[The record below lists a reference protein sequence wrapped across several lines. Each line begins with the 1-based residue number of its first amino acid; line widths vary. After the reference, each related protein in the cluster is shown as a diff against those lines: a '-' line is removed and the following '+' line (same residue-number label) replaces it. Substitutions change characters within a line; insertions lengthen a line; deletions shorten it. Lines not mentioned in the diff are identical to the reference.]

1 MTSQSGSPKF
11 RRGFRTGVFALLGL
25 GAVLLTVG
33 TTAQSNP
40 AASLA
45 DAADAYPNF
54 DIRLDKTTASADQRA
69 FLEQYSAAASSAS
82 FAATAAAEEAG
93 LARLKGSG
101 AAVDASPALG
111 SAELVTAPAAGGFL
125 TAASADRAGALL
137 AFLEGNAA
145 AYGLAAGQATR
156 ELELVADYANPAGN
170 MAWVEFEQKLNGLP
184 VFQGLLR
191 GGFTAKGEL
200 VRTTGVLAT
209 GVDAAA
215 LSTSPSVGA
224 AQAVAIAAGNVG
236 WKVAESSLVPAAS
249 DSANQVT
256 FTGGGMA
263 DDAKAWLLYFPLAKG
278 VARLAWATQI
288 LGDPYGFLTV
298 VDGETGT
305 ILFRKNLT
313 NFQTQS
319 ATYNVYTDDSPAPSS
334 PTTALPGANFQA
346 PFIRPPVG
354 HADRQR
360 SAEHVQQPGLD
371 DGQHQRGERAYRRQ
385 QRRSRTR
392 PRGAGRRR
400 CDGSRH
406 ESGVQLRLQPR
417 SGCADD
423 GGLPQRR
430 SDGHVLLDERL
441 SRPALPS
448 RVQRGR
454 AQLPERQLRPRR
466 PRRST
471 GCRAEGQDSFRYQ
484 QRQLPDAGGRSRGRM
499 QMFLFPDGPTP
510 DRTSALD
517 HDVLLHE
524 LTHGTSNRLHSN
536 AAGLTTTMSGGMGE
550 GWSDFYARALLATSG
565 ENVNGVYTTG
575 GWVTHLISAG
585 YTDNYYYGIRRFP
598 YAVMSN
604 VGANGRPHNPLTFA
618 DIDPAQVSLT
628 DGAFPR
634 GPIGS
639 ATAFQVHN
647 IGEVWASALNEVRA
661 RYITRLG
668 FAVGNERIL
677 QYVTDGMKLD
687 PVNPTLLQGRD
698 SIIAAATAAGGT
710 TADIADIWAG
720 FAVRGMGVS
729 AQVISAGTGTVVEA
743 FDAPGIT
750 ASTATLVSESVPNGR
765 LDPTETVGVSFCISN
780 SGTLASG
787 AVTGTLLASG
797 GVLSPSGAQ
806 AFGVV
811 APAATACR
819 TFTFVVSAAC
829 GANVTATL
837 QAEESGAP
845 TRNLAYTLPVG
856 TFASF
861 FGESFDGVVAP
872 AIPAGWSTTTLAGTA
887 NLWVTSAT
895 APDSTPNRASAGE
908 PASVSDNVLL
918 SPSIGLPG
926 GVVRLTFRNS
936 FNTESTFDGGV
947 LEISVAGGAFADI
960 ITAGGAFVSNGYN
973 GTISG
978 SFGSPIAN
986 RSAWTGNSSG
996 YLTTTVTLPAAAS
1009 GQNIRLRWRMATD
1022 SSVSGTGWSVD
1033 SISLTAASCTAAPAT
1048 AQPPTGLYA
1057 ESIAGNVVTLRWT
1070 PPAFGLTP
1078 DNYVLEGGVNPGAVL
1093 ASIPT
1098 GSAAPT
1104 YTFVAPT
1111 GAFHVRMHTAS
1122 GASRSAASNEIRIFV
1137 NVPQPPSAPANLLG
1151 MVNGNAVALAWKN
1164 TFAGGAPASLVLD
1177 VTGSLTTTIPLGLAN
1192 GFSFAG
1198 VPPGT
1203 YTLSLRALNGAGASP
1218 SSNAVTLTFPG
1229 ACSGVPQAPSN
1240 LLAHRVG
1247 STIFVSWDPAA
1258 AGPAP
1263 TAFILNVS
1271 GSFVGSFG
1279 TTGRALSG
1287 VVAPGSYTFNV
1298 VAQNPCGN
1306 GPATAPVTVTP

>member
-1 MTSQSGSPKF
+1 MRSQSGS
-11 RRGFRTGVFALLGL
+11 RTIRCGFRTGVFALLGL
-25 GAVLLTVG
+25 AAVLLTVG
-33 TTAQSNP
+33 TTAQTNP
-40 AASLA
+40 TAALE

-54 DIRLDKTTASADQRA
+54 DIRLDKAKASADQRA

-82 FAATAAAEEAG
+82 LAAAAAAEEAG

-101 AAVDASPALG
+101 AAVDLNPALG

-125 TAASADRAGALL
+125 TAASPDRAATLL

-170 MAWVEFEQKLNGLP
+170 MAWAEFEQKLNGLP

-200 VRTTGVLAT
+200 VRTTGVLAA

-236 WKVAESSLVPAAS
+236 WKVAESSLVPTAS
-249 DSANQVT
+249 DSANHVT
-256 FTGGGMA
+256 FTGSGMA
-263 DDAKAWLLYFPLAKG
+263 DDAKAWLVYFPLAKG

-319 ATYNVYTDDSPAPSS
+319 ATYNVYNDDSPAPSS

-346 PFIRPPVG
+346 PFIARQSVTLIGNEAPNTFNNLGWMTDNTNGVNG
-354 HADRQR
+354 HTDGNN
-360 SAEHVQQPGLD
+360 VQAGLD
-371 DGQHQRGERAYRRQ
+371 IDGVDGVDAPVAGTNRVLNFAYNPQVDAPTTVASRNGEVTDMFYWTNVYHDRLYRLGFNEV
-385 QRRSRTR
+385 SRNFQNDNF
-392 PRGAGRRR
+392 GR
-400 CDGSRH
+400 
-406 ESGVQLRLQPR
+406 
-417 SGCADD
+417 
-423 GGLPQRR
+423 GGLA
-430 SDGHVLLDERL
+430 LD
-441 SRPALPS
+441 
-448 RVQRGR
+448 RV
-454 AQLPERQLRPRR
+454 
-466 PRRST
+466 
-471 GCRAEGQDSFRYQ
+471 RAEGQDSSGTNNANFQ
-484 QRQLPDAGGRSRGRM
+484 TPVDGTRGRM
-499 QMFLFPDGPTP
+499 QMFLFDGPTP

-575 GWVTHLISAG
+575 GWVTHLIGAG

-604 VGANGRPHNPLTFA
+604 VGTNGRPHNPLTFA
-618 DIDPAQVSLT
+618 DIDPAQINLT

-647 IGEVWASALNEVRA
+647 IGEVWANALNEVRA

-720 FAVRGMGVS
+720 FGVRGMGVS
-729 AQVISAGTGTVVEA
+729 AQVINAGIGTVVEA
-743 FDAPGIT
+743 FDTPGIT

-765 LDPTETVGVSFCISN
+765 LDPMETVGVSFCISN
-780 SGTLASG
+780 SSALPSG

-797 GVLSPSGAQ
+797 GVVSPSGAQ
-806 AFGVV
+806 SFGVV
-811 APAATACR
+811 APAGTACR

-837 QAEESGAP
+837 QADESGAP
-845 TRNLAYTLPVG
+845 TRSLAYTLPVG

-861 FGESFDGVVAP
+861 FGETFDGVVAP
-872 AIPAGWSTTTLAGTA
+872 ALPAGWSTTTLTGTA

-895 APDSTPNRASAGE
+895 APDSTPNRAFAAE
-908 PASVSDNVLL
+908 PATVSDNVLL

-936 FNTESTFDGGV
+936 FNMETSFDGGV

-973 GTISG
+973 GLISS

-986 RSAWTGNSSG
+986 RSAWTGNSGG
-996 YLTTTVTLPAAAS
+996 YVTTTVTLPAAAS

-1022 SSVSGTGWSVD
+1022 SSVTGAGWSVD
-1033 SISLTAASCTAAPAT
+1033 SISLTGASCTAGPAT
-1048 AQPPTGLYA
+1048 VQPPTGLYA

-1078 DNYVLEGGVNPGAVL
+1078 DNYILEGGVNPGDVL
-1093 ASIPT
+1093 ASIST
-1098 GSAAPT
+1098 GSASPT

-1122 GASRSAASNEIRIFV
+1122 GASRSLASNEIRIFV
-1137 NVPQPPSAPANLLG
+1137 NVPQPPSAPGNLLG

-1164 TFAGGAPASLVLD
+1164 TFAGGAPANLVLD
-1177 VTGSLTTTIPLGLAN
+1177 VTGSLATTIPLGLTN
-1192 GFSFAG
+1192 RFSFAG

-1218 SSNAVTLTFPG
+1218 SSNPVTLTFPG

-1298 VAQNPCGN
+1298 VGQNPCGN
-1306 GPATAPVTVTP
+1306 GPASAPVTVTP

>member
-11 RRGFRTGVFALLGL
+11 RRGFRTGVFALLGV

-101 AAVDASPALG
+101 AAVDVSPALG
-111 SAELVTAPAAGGFL
+111 SAELVTAPATGGFL

-156 ELELVADYANPAGN
+156 ELELVADYVNPAGN

-200 VRTTGVLAT
+200 VRTTGVLAA

-224 AQAVAIAAGNVG
+224 AQAVAIAAANVG
-236 WKVAESSLVPAAS
+236 WKIAESSLVSAAS

-346 PFIRPPVG
+346 PFIP
-354 HADRQR
+354 RQ
-360 SAEHVQQPGLD
+360 SVTLIGNEAPNTFNNLGWMTDNANGVNGLTDGNNVEAGLD
-371 DGQHQRGERAYRRQ
+371 LVAPDGIEATVPGTNRVFNFAYNPEVDAPTTEASRNGEVTDMFYWTNVYHDRLYRLGFNEVARNFQ
-385 QRRSRTR
+385 NDNF
-392 PRGAGRRR
+392 GR
-400 CDGSRH
+400 
-406 ESGVQLRLQPR
+406 
-417 SGCADD
+417 
-423 GGLPQRR
+423 GGLGG
-430 SDGHVLLDERL
+430 D
-441 SRPALPS
+441 
-448 RVQRGR
+448 RV
-454 AQLPERQLRPRR
+454 
-466 PRRST
+466 
-471 GCRAEGQDSFRYQ
+471 RAEGQDNSGTNNANFQ
-484 QRQLPDAGGRSRGRM
+484 TPVDGTSGRM
-499 QMFLFPDGPTP
+499 QMFLFPNANP

-575 GWVTHLISAG
+575 GWVTHLLSAG

-698 SIIAAATAAGGT
+698 SIIAAAIAAGGT

-729 AQVISAGTGTVVEA
+729 AQVISAVTGTVVEA
-743 FDAPGIT
+743 FDTPGIT
-750 ASTATLVSESVPNGR
+750 AGTATLVSESVPNGR
-765 LDPTETVGVSFCISN
+765 LDPNETVGVSFCISN

-806 AFGVV
+806 SFGVV

-819 TFTFVVSAAC
+819 TFTFTVSAAC

-861 FGESFDGVVAP
+861 FGEMFDGVVAP

-895 APDSTPNRASAGE
+895 ASDSTPNRASAGE
-908 PASVSDNVLL
+908 PATVSDNVLL

-1033 SISLTAASCTAAPAT
+1033 SISLTAASCTAAPTT

-1164 TFAGGAPASLVLD
+1164 TFAGGAPANVVLD
-1177 VTGSLTTTIPLGLAN
+1177 VTGSLSTTIPLGLAN

-1203 YTLSLRALNGAGASP
+1203 YTLSVRALNGAGASP